1 MNRNN
6 KLTDTELV
14 AKVQGSVGDA
24 GDVGDYEAFE
34 ELVKRYERRIYG
46 HSLRL
51 LGNKEDAEDVLQ
63 ETFLNVF
70 RAIKNFRGDS
80 SFSTW
85 IYRIATNNALMKLR
99 KSGRVEVEF
108 DDEFPNI
115 DPAKGGATV
124 SYIEGPGDAL
134 IEKEVLAELDK
145 AVKKLPE
152 KYRTIFLLRDV
163 EEFSTTET
171 AEILD
176 ITESA
181 VKSRL
186 HRARLSLREGL
197 SKFKE
202 GAVGN

>member
-1 MNRNN
+1 MKEYD
-6 KLTDTELV
+6 KLDDTRLV
-14 AKVQGSVGDA
+14 QLVQGGD
-24 GDVGDYEAFE
+24 GSKFEAFE
-34 ELVKRYERRIYG
+34 ELVRRYEKKIYG

-51 LGNKEDAEDVLQ
+51 LGKREDAEDVLQ
-63 ETFLNVF
+63 ETFLNAF
-70 RAIKNFRGDS
+70 RAIESFRGDS

-108 DDEFPNI
+108 NEDLPNLAPSENRAPVGYI
-115 DPAKGGATV
+115 DSPV
-124 SYIEGPGDAL
+124 DAL
-134 IEKEVLAELDK
+134 FEKELLSELDE
-145 AVKKLPE
+145 AVRKLPE

-171 AEILD
+171 AEILG

-186 HRARLSLREGL
+186 HRARLFLRESLDHLMEG
-197 SKFKE
+197 
-202 GAVGN
+202 GAVDL